1 MDKEQELL
9 GVFAGLPILCFT
21 TSVLLLTSWE
31 VKAEPYITQYCK
43 AIIHVCSVAQSCPTL

>member
-21 TSVLLLTSWE
+21 TSVLLLTSRE
-31 VKAEPYITQYCK
+31 VKAETYITQYCK
-43 AIIHVCSVAQSCPTL
+43 AIIHVCSVAQLCPTL

>member
-21 TSVLLLTSWE
+21 TSVSLLTSRE